1 MTQKDTWFDA
11 FFQAVT
17 TSPEFKKVAT
27 KDWSWDMQLKKQKPV
42 KKTPEKY
49 Q

>member
-1 MTQKDTWFDA
+1 MTPQNNTGFDA

-17 TSPEFKKVAT
+17 TSPEFKATVT
-27 KDWSWDMQLKKQKPV
+27 KDWKGDA
-42 KKTPEKY
+42 KKTMEASLLEME